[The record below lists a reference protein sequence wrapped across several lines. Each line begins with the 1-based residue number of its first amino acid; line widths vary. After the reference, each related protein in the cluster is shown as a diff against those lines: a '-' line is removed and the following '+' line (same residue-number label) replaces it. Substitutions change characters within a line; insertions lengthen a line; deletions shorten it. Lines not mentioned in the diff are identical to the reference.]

1 MKQNYK
7 LTIYASYLDYIVQ
20 GIVNNVNP
28 ILFIYYQTALG
39 LTIDKIGMLIA
50 INFGVQIFVDL
61 LASRYSEKIGIRLCM
76 IGASVLSILGLTGVG
91 LSHFI
96 MDNAF
101 LGLAIS
107 TVFNAIGGGLI
118 EVLLSPIVEGVPEG
132 NKDKRMSI
140 LHSFYCWG
148 CVGFIAIST
157 IILKIIGGSYW
168 YVVPVLWTVFPIIT
182 GVLFTKAPISF
193 YVEERKNDV
202 PVRKLVKTKIFWNLM
217 LLMLCAGASEMAM
230 SQWASYFS
238 EVGLKV
244 DKTMGDL
251 LGPCLFA
258 VLMGLSRIIYGKSGN
273 KVKLERVMI
282 LSGIL
287 CIASYLLTVFAPHPL
302 IGLMGCA
309 ICGLAC
315 GIFWPGTY
323 SLAAKTFKTNGTAFF
338 GLLAFAGD
346 VGCFTG
352 PQVAGVVSEILP
364 QWGLKAGLAA
374 AAVFPLVGCIVL
386 FNTHK
391 YAKNQS

>member
-1 MKQNYK
+1 MKTSYK
-7 LTIYASYLDYIVQ
+7 TTIYASYLDYIVQ

-39 LTIDKIGMLIA
+39 LTVDKIGLLIA

-61 LASRYSEKIGIRLCM
+61 LASRYSEKIGIRACM
-76 IGASVLSILGLTGVG
+76 LAANVFAVLGLVGVG
-91 LSHFI
+91 FSHFI

-157 IILKIIGGSYW
+157 ILLKVIGGENW
-168 YVVPVLWTVFPIIT
+168 FVVPALWTIFPIIT
-182 GVLFTKAPISF
+182 GILFIKAPISF
-193 YVEERKNDV
+193 YVEERSHHA
-202 PVRKLVKTKIFWNLM
+202 PVRKLVKTKLFWSLM
-217 LLMLCAGASEMAM
+217 ILMVCAGASEMAM

-244 DKTMGDL
+244 DKTVGDL

-258 VLMGLSRIIYGKSGN
+258 VLMGLARVFYGKSGD
-273 KVKLERVMI
+273 KVKLERVM
-282 LSGIL
+282 LFSAIL
-287 CIASYLLTVFAPHPL
+287 CMASYLLTVFAPHPL

-309 ICGLAC
+309 LCGLAS

-346 VGCFTG
+346 VGCFSG
-352 PQVAGVVSEILP
+352 PQVASVVSEILP
-364 QWGLKAGLAA
+364 KWGLKAGLAA
-374 AAVFPLVGCIVL
+374 AAIFPLIGCVVL
-386 FNTHK
+386 FTEK
-391 YAKNQS
+391 QFKKN

>member
-1 MKQNYK
+1 MKQSYK
-7 LTIYASYLDYIVQ
+7 TTIYASYLDYIVQ

-39 LTIDKIGMLIA
+39 LTVDKIGLLIA

-61 LASRYSEKIGIRLCM
+61 LASRYAEKIGIRACM
-76 IGASVLSILGLTGVG
+76 LAANIFAALGLTGVG

-96 MDNAF
+96 LNDAF
-101 LGLAIS
+101 IGLAVS
-107 TVFNAIGGGLI
+107 TIFNAIGGGLI

-157 IILKIIGGSYW
+157 VLLKVFGGNLW
-168 YVVPVLWTVFPIIT
+168 YIVPVLWTIFPIVT
-182 GVLFTKAPISF
+182 GILFIKAPISF
-193 YVEERKNDV
+193 YVEERSNHA
-202 PVRKLVKTKIFWNLM
+202 PVRELAKRKLFWSLM
-217 LLMLCAGASEMAM
+217 LLMICAGATEMAM
-230 SQWASYFS
+230 SQWSSYFS

-244 DKTMGDL
+244 DKTVGDL

-258 VLMGLSRIIYGKSGN
+258 VLMGLSRVFYGKSGS
-273 KVKLERVMI
+273 KVKLEKVM
-282 LSGIL
+282 LFSGII
-287 CIASYLLTVFAPHPL
+287 CVFSYLLTVFAPHPL

-309 ICGLAC
+309 LCGLGS

-323 SLAAKTFKTNGTAFF
+323 SLAAKCFKTNGTAFF

-346 VGCFTG
+346 VGCFSG
-352 PQVAGVVSEILP
+352 PQLVSVVSETIP
-364 QWGLKAGLAA
+364 KFGLKAGLAA
-374 AAVFPLVGCIVL
+374 AAVFPLVGCIIL
-386 FNTHK
+386 LTERQFK
-391 YAKNQS
+391 KQI

>member
-1 MKQNYK
+1 MKSSYK
-7 LTIYASYLDYIVQ
+7 TTIYASYLDYIVQ

-39 LTIDKIGMLIA
+39 LSVDKIGLLIA

-61 LASRYSEKIGIRLCM
+61 LASRYAEKIGIRACM
-76 IGASVLSILGLTGVG
+76 IGANVFAVLGLVGVG
-91 LSHFI
+91 FSHFI

-101 LGLAIS
+101 LGLAVS

-157 IILKIIGGSYW
+157 ILLKVIGGENW
-168 YVVPVLWTVFPIIT
+168 FVVPAVWTIFPIIT
-182 GVLFTKAPISF
+182 GILFVKAPISF
-193 YVEERKNDV
+193 YVEERGNHA
-202 PVRKLVKTKIFWNLM
+202 PVRKLVKTKLFWSLM
-217 LLMLCAGASEMAM
+217 ILMVCAGASEMAM

-244 DKTMGDL
+244 DKTVGDL

-258 VLMGLSRIIYGKSGN
+258 VLMGLARVFYGKSGN
-273 KVKLERVMI
+273 KVKLEKVMVF
-282 LSGIL
+282 SGLL
-287 CIASYLLTVFAPHPL
+287 CIGSYLLTVLAPHPL
-302 IGLMGCA
+302 IGLLGCA

-323 SLAAKTFKTNGTAFF
+323 SLAAKCFKTNGTAFF

-346 VGCFTG
+346 VGCFSG
-352 PQVAGVVSEILP
+352 PQLTSLVSKILP

-374 AAVFPLVGCIVL
+374 AAIFPLIGCVIL
-386 FNTHK
+386 FTEK
-391 YAKNQS
+391 QFKKN